1 MAEADR
7 DLIRACRRGDS
18 GAWKRLL
25 KKYER
30 LIFSIPLRY
39 GLSREDAADILQATF
54 TTLIQS
60 FDDLSEEGN
69 LGAWL
74 ATVAHR
80 RTWRLLERGR
90 REAEYVRDLIEG
102 APPGEEHP
110 AERWELTEW
119 LKGGLS
125 QLDDSCRNLL
135 LMLYFRPS
143 SYAEVAERLSMPLG
157 SIGPTRA
164 RCLKRM
170 RRILEE
176 GR

>member
-1 MAEADR
+1 MVEPDR
-7 DLIRACRRGDS
+7 DLIRACRRGDP
-18 GAWKRLL
+18 GAWRRLL

-30 LIFSIPLRY
+30 LVFSIPLRY

-54 TTLIQS
+54 TTLIQG

-90 REAEYVRDLIEG
+90 RENEYVKDLIED
-102 APPGEEHP
+102 APPGDADSIEQ
-110 AERWELTEW
+110 WELTEW

-125 QLDDSCRNLL
+125 RLDESCRRLL
-135 LMLYFRPS
+135 LALYFHPS
-143 SYAEVAERLSMPLG
+143 SYAEVAERLNMPVG

-164 RCLKRM
+164 RCLKRL

>member
-1 MAEADR
+1 MGKSDR

-30 LIFSIPLRY
+30 LVFSIPLRY

-54 TTLIQS
+54 TTLIQG
-60 FDDLSEEGN
+60 FDDFSEEGN

-90 REAEYVRDLIEG
+90 RESEYVRDLLEG
-102 APPGEEHP
+102 APPADAESIEH
-110 AERWELTEW
+110 WELTEW
-119 LKGGLS
+119 LKGGL
-125 QLDDSCRNLL
+125 
-135 LMLYFRPS
+135 PS
-143 SYAEVAERLSMPLG
+143 LEVH
-157 SIGPTRA
+157 TFVH
-164 RCLKRM
+164 
-170 RRILEE
+170 
-176 GR
+176 